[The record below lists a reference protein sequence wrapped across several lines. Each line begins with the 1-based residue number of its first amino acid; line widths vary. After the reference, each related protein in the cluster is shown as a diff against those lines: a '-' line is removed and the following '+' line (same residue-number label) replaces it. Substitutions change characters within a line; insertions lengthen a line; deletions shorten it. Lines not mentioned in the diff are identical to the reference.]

1 MTTTT
6 DTAAGG
12 KNETLRRVRYITNV
26 DRIEG
31 LTPAE
36 REALRP
42 VADRYAFRLNDY
54 YLDLIDWSDPDDPI
68 RQLVIPRSEE
78 LKDYGALDASNEAAN
93 TVARGVQHKYA
104 DTALLLC
111 NEVCGA
117 YCRYCFRKR
126 LFIADNDEANND
138 VSAGIDYI
146 REHPEV
152 NNVLLTS
159 GDPLL
164 MSTRRIREILTALGG
179 IEHVRIVRIGSKMP
193 AFDPWRLRRDPE
205 LQQVLREHPKRQRI
219 YLMAHFDHPRELTAE
234 AVAEL
239 QAWHAAGVTTVNQCP
254 LIRGI
259 NDRPEVLA
267 EMWSRL
273 SYAGCPPYYLFQG
286 RPTAGNAPYEVPIV
300 AGWRIFQQALT
311 QGSGLARRARFVMS
325 HATGKVEVVAVD
337 RSRIYLR
344 YHQAKDPADLGRFL
358 VAERDDAA
366 GWLDELRIREWTNA
380 GLQLPTRVGTTAPVP
395 AAREPEP
402 LLAANSPLQLT
413 DVGRDIAARI
423 QGETWAA
430 EVAPNLKDRAAVL
443 PPYKV
448 DALCGDYIDQC
459 LELHMRDR
467 VAETAYQ
474 HGTERADV
482 LAVLRVVLRN
492 RLLTDTGRD
501 PGAKKTDESGQAA
514 RPTTAAAADT
524 Q

>member
-1 MTTTT
+1 MRTTNTAPN
-6 DTAAGG
+6 DTGD
-12 KNETLRRVRYITNV
+12 TLRRVRYITDI
-26 DRIEG
+26 DRIDG
-31 LTPAE
+31 LTPTE
-36 REALRP
+36 RERLRP
-42 VADRYAFRLNDY
+42 VAGKYAFRLNDY
-54 YLDLIDWSDPDDPI
+54 YLDLIDWSDPNDPI
-68 RQLVIPRSEE
+68 RQLVIPRGEE
-78 LKDYGALDASNEAAN
+78 LEDYGALDASDEAAN
-93 TVARGVQHKYA
+93 TVARGVQHKYV

-146 REHPEV
+146 REHPEIS
-152 NNVLLTS
+152 NVLLTG

-164 MSTRRIREILTALGG
+164 MSTRRIAEILKALGG
-179 IEHVRIVRIGSKMP
+179 IEHVRIIRIGSKMP
-193 AFDPWRLRRDPE
+193 AFDPWRLRRDHALWE
-205 LQQVLREHPKRQRI
+205 VLREHPRRQRI
-219 YLMAHFDHPRELTAE
+219 YLMAHFDHPRELTDE
-234 AVAEL
+234 ALTEL
-239 QAWHAAGVTTVNQCP
+239 WKWQDAGVTTVNQCP

-267 EMWSRL
+267 ELWNRL

-300 AGWRIFQQALT
+300 EGWRICQQALT
-311 QGSGLARRARFVMS
+311 RGSGLARRARFVMS
-325 HATGKVEVVAVD
+325 HATGKIEIVAVD
-337 RSRIYLR
+337 RTSIYLR

-366 GWLDELRIREWTNA
+366 GWLDELRVREWTSA
-380 GLQLPTRVGTTAPVP
+380 GLQLPTPVGATAPVP
-395 AAREPEP
+395 PVREPEP

-413 DVGRDIAARI
+413 NLGRDIAARI

-430 EVAPNLKDRAAVL
+430 DIAPSLKDRAAVL

-448 DALCGDYIDQC
+448 DALSADYVEQC

-467 VAETAYQ
+467 VAEAAYE
-474 HGTERADV
+474 HGMERADV
-482 LAVLRVVLRN
+482 LSVLRVILRN
-492 RLLTDTGRD
+492 RLLADTGRD
-501 PGAKKTDESGQAA
+501 PGAKTTAGSGQTA
-514 RPTTAAAADT
+514 RPTTAPAADT